1 MALYQL
7 FSPQPD
13 IQIGIWRME
22 EDETHLMAALPE
34 QIAGQVKRFTAPH
47 RRIEW
52 LSVRVLL
59 QHLLSGQSPDI
70 QYAPSGAPILADGSF
85 AVSISHTKGY
95 ACVMLAPACLRI
107 GIDIE
112 QWGERVRKVASRFM
126 RDDEL
131 ASPYQESSIASLLLH
146 WSAKEAIYKCMEIQE
161 EVDFKEHLRIFPF
174 EVKEEGTFQA
184 QEYRS
189 PRQHPYTV
197 SYRLHPDFVLT
208 WTLHS

>member
-1 MALYQL
+1 
-7 FSPQPD
+7 
-13 IQIGIWRME
+13 
-22 EDETHLMAALPE
+22 
-34 QIAGQVKRFTAPH
+34 
-47 RRIEW
+47 
-52 LSVRVLL
+52 
-59 QHLLSGQSPDI
+59 
-70 QYAPSGAPILADGSF
+70 
-85 AVSISHTKGY
+85 
-95 ACVMLAPACLRI
+95 
-107 GIDIE
+107 
-112 QWGERVRKVASRFM
+112 M